1 MPRSLSSPLTLCAL
15 LLALSPLHPFTPSPL
30 QPLQAAEAKP
40 APRPGT
46 NDDESKVPPYTL
58 PDALICRDGSL
69 VTDAK
74 TWNEKRRP
82 ELLELFKSQ
91 MHGRSP
97 DKPDGLFFKIES
109 DDTKALNGLATRLE
123 IAIHLAQDA
132 DAPQIHLLLYIPNNA
147 KTPVPVFIS
156 PNFDGNHSID
166 ADPKI
171 SIREEWTWNGKE
183 KRDALVRPAES
194 TRGKS
199 TGRWELETIIKR
211 GFALATFARN
221 EVEPDYAQGWT
232 HGIRGYYLRKSGKK
246 EFAPDDWGAVAAWA
260 WACSRALDY
269 LETDKAIDAKHA
281 IVLGHSRL
289 GKAALWAGASD
300 PRFALVISND
310 SGEGGAALARR
321 WYGET
326 TAVINRSFPHWFC
339 ANFKQYGGNE
349 AALPFDQ
356 HELLALVAPRPLY
369 VASAEEDRWSDPKGE
384 FLSAKFAGPVYKLFG
399 KTGVNVDDLPAV
411 NTPVGE
417 TIGYH
422 IRTGKHDVTDYD
434 WNQYLNFAER
444 HFK

>member
-1 MPRSLSSPLTLCAL
+1 MPRSLSSSLAICAL

-58 PDALICRDGSL
+58 PDPLICRDGSL

-91 MHGRSP
+91 MHGHAP
-97 DKPDGLFFKIES
+97 DKPEGLFFKIES

-147 KTPVPVFIS
+147 KAPVPVFIS

-171 SIREEWTWNGKE
+171 TIREEWTWNGKE

-199 TGRWELETIIKR
+199 TGRWEVETIIKR

-221 EVEPDYAQGWT
+221 EVEPDYTEGWK

-300 PRFALVISND
+300 TRFACDFKRLRRRRRGPRAPLVRRNHRRHQPQFP
-310 SGEGGAALARR
+310 ALVLRQFQTIRRQRSCLALRSARTAGARR
-321 WYGET
+321 AT
-326 TAVINRSFPHWFC
+326 PAVCGQRRR
-339 ANFKQYGGNE
+339 
-349 AALPFDQ
+349 
-356 HELLALVAPRPLY
+356 RPL
-369 VASAEEDRWSDPKGE
+369 VGSQRRISIRQIRRPGLQTLRKNRRQRRRPARRQHPRRRNHRLPHPHRKTRRHGLRLEPIPE
-384 FLSAKFAGPVYKLFG
+384 FRRAAF
-399 KTGVNVDDLPAV
+399 
-411 NTPVGE
+411 
-417 TIGYH
+417 
-422 IRTGKHDVTDYD
+422 
-434 WNQYLNFAER
+434 
-444 HFK
+444 